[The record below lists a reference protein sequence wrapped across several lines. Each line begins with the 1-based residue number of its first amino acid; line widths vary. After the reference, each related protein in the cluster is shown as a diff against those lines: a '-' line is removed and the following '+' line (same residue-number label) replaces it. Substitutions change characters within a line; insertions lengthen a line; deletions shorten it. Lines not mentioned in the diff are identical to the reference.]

1 MTPHQKRIKRGD
13 AHKMRILDYLAVTPD
28 HVNGIAKA
36 MDITINQSEYFMRML
51 LTSGHVIRDE
61 STRLNKM
68 YKRTKKVYH
77 PLEVKATYEIEL
89 APHIRIIRNL
99 DRPGSDYAWQRKKYG
114 SGRGLGSLQSS
125 MSLFSLE
132 GGL

>member
-1 MTPHQKRIKRGD
+1 MTPQEARIKRGD
-13 AHKMRILDYLAVTPD
+13 MHKLRILDHLAVTPN
-28 HVNGIAKA
+28 HVVGIAKA
-36 MDITINQSEYFMRML
+36 MGITVNQSEYFMRML

-61 STRLNKM
+61 STRLNKI

-77 PLEVKATYEIEL
+77 PLEIKATYETEL

-99 DRPGSDYAWQRKKYG
+99 DRPGSDYAWQRKKSRSSVG
-114 SGRGLGSLQSS
+114 SMQSS
-125 MSLFSLE
+125 MNLFSLE